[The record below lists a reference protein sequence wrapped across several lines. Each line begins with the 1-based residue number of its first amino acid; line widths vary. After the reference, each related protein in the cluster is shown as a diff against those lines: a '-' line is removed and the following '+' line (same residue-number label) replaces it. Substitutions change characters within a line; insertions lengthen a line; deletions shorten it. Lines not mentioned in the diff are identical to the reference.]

1 MSNLQNVLLNKL
13 THSIDQ
19 NTWQNQIK
27 NIKQRS
33 PPYLNNVGNIRI
45 GLQTARIMLYML
57 DGRKTNQIELP
68 VSLVIG
74 DVSFFG
80 LFHNIQLKQNIFTDG
95 NISIGRKQSFNE
107 INVK

>member
-1 MSNLQNVLLNKL
+1 MEWVSLLSK
-13 THSIDQ
+13 T
-19 NTWQNQIK
+19 
-27 NIKQRS
+27 
-33 PPYLNNVGNIRI
+33 YLR
-45 GLQTARIMLYML
+45 L
-57 DGRKTNQIELP
+57 DIIELP

-80 LFHNIQLKQNIFTDG
+80 LLHNIQLKQNIFTDG